1 MAWLSW
7 DKVCVPKFDGG
18 LGFQN
23 LKAFNLALLTK
34 QGWRLQTNTHFLVHH
49 VLKAHYF
56 LNSDFLHAELG
67 LKPSFAWRSI
77 MVAQD
82 VVKASSRWQVGD
94 DSSVQIWLDKW
105 LPTHSTFRITSPT
118 GTLPQDSQV
127 CTLIGDDTGEWKADM
142 IWQHFLPVDVDAI
155 LGIPRSRNPTRDRI
169 IWAYTS
175 RGIFT
180 VNSANKAALSL
191 SSHAPR
197 PMDLTIPTSGA

>member
-1 MAWLSW
+1 MSVFNLPDTLFDEMTNMVRSFWWGQTNGRNKMAWLSW

-34 QGWRLQTNTHFLVHH
+34 QGWRLQTNTHCLVHH

-56 LNSDFLHAELG
+56 PNSDFLHAELG

-94 DSSVQIWLDKW
+94 GSSVQIWLDKW
-105 LPTHSTFRITSPT
+105 LPTHSTF
-118 GTLPQDSQV
+118 
-127 CTLIGDDTGEWKADM
+127 
-142 IWQHFLPVDVDAI
+142 
-155 LGIPRSRNPTRDRI
+155 
-169 IWAYTS
+169 
-175 RGIFT
+175 
-180 VNSANKAALSL
+180 
-191 SSHAPR
+191 
-197 PMDLTIPTSGA
+197 